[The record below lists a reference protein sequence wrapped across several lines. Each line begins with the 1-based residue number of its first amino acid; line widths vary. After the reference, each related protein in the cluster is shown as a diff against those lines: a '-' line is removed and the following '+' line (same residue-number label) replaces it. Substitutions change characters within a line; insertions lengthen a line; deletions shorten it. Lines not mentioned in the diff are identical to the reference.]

1 MKTLTKEH
9 IRTLTLV
16 VGILTALLLI
26 FGSFATGSSNGT
38 GENIFSW
45 VYNTVPI
52 SEVIN
57 FSSSV
62 INTLI
67 SFKL

>member
-1 MKTLTKEH
+1 MKTLKKEH
-9 IRTLTLV
+9 IRTLTLAL
-16 VGILTALLLI
+16 GILTALLLI
-26 FGSFATGSSNGT
+26 FGSFATSGT
-38 GENIFSW
+38 SEMGENIFSW
-45 VYNTVPI
+45 VYQSAPI

-62 INTLI
+62 IKTLA

>member
-1 MKTLTKEH
+1 MKTLTKER

-16 VGILTALLLI
+16 LGILTALLLI
-26 FGSFATGSSNGT
+26 FGSFATGSSSAT

-45 VYNTVPI
+45 VYHTAPV

-57 FSSSV
+57 FSSSI